1 MFLFSE
7 SMFSTSWLKMPHGT
21 LFSCTCSMFFL
32 MLSTAIGRTR
42 KEKQAKKQAKE
53 GLVKKVEDLLML
65 MVVLELSRDTA
76 ETLIKWSLFSIFWQ
90 LWLIYYVL
98 QQVLIFS
105 FSSIYTT
112 ALFLSLMCGIL
123 VISSCGL
130 QFLSYIVQNTHCT
143 TCNQVFQYERKSL
156 QDLQKT
162 TGLTTHWVCQNVFA
176 LGIFF

>member
-7 SMFSTSWLKMPHGT
+7 SMFSTSWLKISHV
-21 LFSCTCSMFFL
+21 FFL
-32 MLSTAIGRTR
+32 TFFTAIAWMRR
-42 KEKQAKKQAKE
+42 EKQAKAQAKE
-53 GLVKKVEDLLML
+53 GWVKEVGGLLML

-76 ETLIKWSLFSIFWQ
+76 ETLIKCSIFSNFWQ

-98 QQVLIFS
+98 QQVLIYS

-130 QFLSYIVQNTHCT
+130 QFLSYIVQNTLY
-143 TCNQVFQYERKSL
+143 NL
-156 QDLQKT
+156 QPGVSIWKKITLIFTKK
-162 TGLTTHWVCQNVFA
+162 HWFNNP
-176 LGIFF
+176 